1 MRTLSIV
8 SMRRAALAALAAV
21 VLAPSLGAQ
30 LPSASVAA
38 NGMAGNFTAIARGYE
53 AVRWNPANLWMPGR
67 PWFSFGTAIVGGN
80 IGLEPVDIS
89 TIHGYKLNPNVDSAT
104 KVQWIEKARIAG
116 GERIR
121 LDGGV
126 TYLGMSVGP
135 IGLQVGSQMYTTMN
149 LSPDAWEAML
159 FGNAG
164 NNNGQPK
171 TLDLTGTSVR
181 GGAFTTAAGSIAFPV
196 PINFTMGFLRN
207 EKAAIGITAKYIAGH
222 GVLIADDQGSAF
234 GGDNITLN
242 LPVVMP
248 DSTIEDV
255 LNPIGR
261 GIGADISFAWQGGPW
276 KIGILAENVFNNFV
290 WDTARFTFRPGTG
303 GFSVS
308 GGGST
313 NFDEQPFNQAPQ
325 SLRDIVAKQAFFPG
339 YSIGLAFKPIKS
351 FTLTAD
357 MKSYSGGDDAILF
370 APKSHTGV
378 GAEWRLLG
386 ILPLRGG
393 VASVADG
400 WIAGGGVGLRLIGY
414 EVALSTSVRRRGQAT
429 ESGLM
434 FGVVGIGR

>member
-1 MRTLSIV
+1 MISI
-8 SMRRAALAALAAV
+8 RRAAVAAS
-21 VLAPSLGAQ
+21 VLIAPVLGAQ

-38 NGMAGNFTAIARGYE
+38 SGMAGNFTAVARGYE

-67 PWFSFGTAIVGGN
+67 PWFSFGTAIIGGN

-89 TIHGYKLNPNVDSAT
+89 TIHGYKLNPDVDSAT
-104 KVQWIEKARIAG
+104 KVRWIEMAKVAG
-116 GERIR
+116 GQRIR

-135 IGLQVGSQMYTTMN
+135 IGLQVGSQMYATMN

-164 NNNGQPK
+164 NNDGQAK

-181 GGAFTTAAGSIAFPV
+181 GGAFTTGAASLALPV
-196 PINFTMGFLRN
+196 PINFTMGLLRN
-207 EKAAIGITAKYIAGH
+207 EKAAIGITAKYIGGH

-234 GGDNITLN
+234 GGTSITLN
-242 LPVVMP
+242 MPVVLP
-248 DSTIEDV
+248 DSSAEDF
-255 LNPIGR
+255 LDPIGV
-261 GIGADISFAWQGGPW
+261 GIGADVSFAWQGGPW
-276 KIGILAENVFNNFV
+276 RVGILAENVFNNFV
-290 WDTARFTFRPGTG
+290 WDTTRFAFLPGTG
-303 GFSVS
+303 AFSADQD
-308 GGGST
+308 T
-313 NFDEQPFNQAPQ
+313 TDFEERPFSQAPQ
-325 SLRDIVAKQAFFPG
+325 SLKDIIARQAFFPG
-339 YSIGLAFKPIKS
+339 YSIGIAFKPFNS
-351 FTLTAD
+351 LTLTAD

-370 APKSHTGV
+370 GPRSHTGV
-378 GAEWRLLG
+378 GAEWRVLG

-393 VASVADG
+393 VASVSDG

-414 EVALSTSVRRRGQAT
+414 EIALSTSIRRRGQAT